1 MKNTKNKKEN
11 SSKKSLNTKTK
22 YETNSFLELVKKT
35 IDKIKSTKT
44 KKYSLSSC
52 IFLCFYEKKKK
63 ILDKKEICDFI
74 KKEILENNN
83 RIINSNL
90 TIKKTKIHIVTQ
102 KNYYL
107 KLYHILLKSKCF
119 TKVINM
125 ETNKEE
131 QIELNEEYIHHRK
144 NLIFR
149 HLFGPKF
156 NSEKSSINKKYL
168 KLKRISIIKHKK
180 KRDKKKND
188 ISNDKTN
195 NINQKEN
202 SEINHK
208 KEIEKKEESSNK
220 TNSTKEKENEPVKI
234 KKFLR
239 KKRKRTQTIN
249 KNNMLVMPLF
259 ANSNESPKKID
270 NKKEDDDNR
279 NINLEEIK
287 EEIISSSF
295 KKIKNIV
302 KIGEEFIVFL
312 KNDKFLN
319 FIKNNDNKNKDI
331 QKLFN
336 SKDDNLLH
344 NFIQVSMEYY
354 LKFNELIGYFLND
367 KENGYENEDE
377 ISNKELNII
386 NYFYKKKNFCILLI
400 FRIISKLFSFILE
413 FNFISEV
420 IDEISSYNKNSN
432 ETKYILGTIEKN
444 KIVLNKENIKLL
456 EKLLKNE
463 LKNAT
468 NSYMIKNGITDD

>member
-1 MKNTKNKKEN
+1 MKNTKNRKEN
-11 SSKKSLNTKTK
+11 SAKKSQNVKTK
-22 YETNSFLELVKKT
+22 YETNSFLELVKNT

-63 ILDKKEICDFI
+63 ILEKKEICDFI

-90 TIKKTKIHIVTQ
+90 KMPKAKVHIVTQ
-102 KNYYL
+102 KNYYI

-144 NLIFR
+144 NFIFR
-149 HLFGPKF
+149 HLFGHNC
-156 NSEKSSINKKYL
+156 NSEKSFTDKKYKKFKRINAIKSKNKRNKKN
-168 KLKRISIIKHKK
+168 
-180 KRDKKKND
+180 ND
-188 ISNDKTN
+188 ISNDKMN
-195 NINQKEN
+195 NSNQKESCQKTN
-202 SEINHK
+202 K
-208 KEIEKKEESSNK
+208 KENEKKEQDYKNDSI
-220 TNSTKEKENEPVKI
+220 KETENEPVKI

-239 KKRKRTQTIN
+239 KKRKRAPTID

-259 ANSNESPKKID
+259 VNPSECQNKID
-270 NKKEDDDNR
+270 NKNEDDDDDK

-287 EEIISSSF
+287 EEIISQSF
-295 KKIKNIV
+295 KEIKNIV
-302 KIGEEFIVFL
+302 KTGEEFIVFL

-319 FIKNNDNKNKDI
+319 FIKNNDNKKNDI
-331 QKLFN
+331 QKFFN
-336 SKDDNLLH
+336 SKDDILLH
-344 NFIQVSMEYY
+344 NFIKVAMENYM
-354 LKFNELIGYFLND
+354 KFNELLGFFLND
-367 KENGYENEDE
+367 KENDSEIEDE
-377 ISNKELNII
+377 INIKESDFI

-420 IDEISSYNKNSN
+420 IDEVSSYNKNSDD
-432 ETKYILGTIEKN
+432 TKYIIDLFEKN

-456 EKLLKNE
+456 EKILKNE

-468 NSYMIKNGITDD
+468 NSYMIKNGISE